1 MPDITTLLTDQD
13 TGSGTSD
20 YDLYVTKDKVR
31 VNLTCADPLADLPAV
46 VARVSQGFIDL
57 ELPAYPD
64 PEHLTQILQAVAKP
78 GENLVDQTIIM
89 GADPRQPVDGRLEW
103 ARDFFAEGWAVDPDT
118 GNIDFWEK
126 VERRAVEKD
135 ELLARLYPPVP
146 GEPGLSVY
154 NNKIPVDKPLKVRLG
169 SAKSVRQVE
178 HEDGVIEYYA
188 DCNGRV
194 RYADGTVAVDDVYV
208 IKGDV
213 SLETGNITHTGTLM
227 VEGDIQMG
235 AKVHADGDIIVKGM
249 LEPCDVY
256 CGGSLT
262 VSGGI
267 VGDEEHLIEVGG
279 EVQAKY
285 IGEARMRVLGN
296 VTVANEISHGNISCR
311 GCVQVPRGRIAGG
324 RTVARKGI
332 RISEAGA
339 SGSADTVLIAGV
351 DFTLPDLLR
360 PHEEKLRQLT
370 EAEKTLTTAL
380 ERAPKQRKGLP
391 PEELQKLAALQ
402 QKARATTQAIA
413 EVRQTMKAV
422 TGKALRNAVEE
433 IQIYAE
439 LWTGT
444 TLQIGDYKTTVKVS
458 VMKPRRVQRHRSR
471 IKILPM
477 GEGSADEDT
486 EE

>member
-1 MPDITTLLTDQD
+1 MPDTTTLLTDQD
-13 TGSGTSD
+13 IGKGTSD
-20 YDLYVTKDKVR
+20 YDLYVSKDKVR
-31 VNLTCADPLADLPAV
+31 VNLTCTDPLADLPAV
-46 VARVSQGFIDL
+46 VDRVSQGFVDL

-89 GADPRQPVDGRLEW
+89 GADPQPPVDGRLEW
-103 ARDFFAEGWAVDPDT
+103 TRDFFAEGWVVDPDT

-135 ELLARLYPPVP
+135 ELLALVYPPVP
-146 GEPGLSVY
+146 GEPGLNVY

-169 SAKSVRQVE
+169 GGKGVRQVE
-178 HEDGVIEYYA
+178 KEDGVVAYYA

-194 RYADGTVAVDDVYV
+194 RYTDGAVAVDDVYV
-208 IKGDV
+208 IKGSV
-213 SLETGNITHTGTLM
+213 GLETGNITHTGTLM

-235 AKVHADGDIIVKGM
+235 AKVHVDGDIVVKGM
-249 LEPCDVY
+249 LEPCDIY

-262 VSGGI
+262 VSGGV

-296 VTVANEISHGNISCR
+296 VTVANEISHAEINCR

-332 RISEAGA
+332 RINEAGA
-339 SGSADTVLIAGV
+339 SGSADTVLVAGV
-351 DFTLPDLLR
+351 DFTLPELLR
-360 PHEEKLRQLT
+360 PHEEKLRSLT
-370 EAEKTLTTAL
+370 EAEKTITTAL

-391 PEELQKLAALQ
+391 PEELQKLATLQ
-402 QKARATTQAIA
+402 QNARAAAQAIA
-413 EVRQTMKAV
+413 EVRQTMKEI
-422 TGKALRNAVEE
+422 TSQALRTAVEE
-433 IQIYAE
+433 IQIFAE
-439 LWTGT
+439 LWSGT

-477 GEGSADEDT
+477 GEGNEADE
-486 EE
+486 